1 MMQYAYATDGDL
13 LYYHHSLW
21 QEFHSRTCTELSL
34 WWWTPCYTPQWS
46 KKHQS
51 PSNEWCLSQCW
62 IGTNPAT
69 HHQREA
75 TPCTALPTQ
84 KMGDV
89 LTSRH
94 RGSRKMIDNVHFLM
108 LGCAHNYHSLPP
120 STCYRRHEQEKK
132 GDYDQCFR
140 EVEHGCFLPLV
151 LSASGGG
158 PTAKMAYKKLA
169 SVVATKHNQSY
180 SQQLTSSG
188 AGLASPYFAP
198 WLCA

>member
-1 MMQYAYATDGDL
+1 MAYCITNRWALICSPQRSISWCNMLTL
-13 LYYHHSLW
+13 QMETSFTTIPVCLW

-34 WWWTPCYTPQWS
+34 WWWTPYYTPQWS

-108 LGCAHNYHSLPP
+108 LGCAHTYHSLPP
-120 STCYRRHEQEKK
+120 STCYRRH
-132 GDYDQCFR
+132 
-140 EVEHGCFLPLV
+140 
-151 LSASGGG
+151 
-158 PTAKMAYKKLA
+158 
-169 SVVATKHNQSY
+169 
-180 SQQLTSSG
+180 
-188 AGLASPYFAP
+188 
-198 WLCA
+198 